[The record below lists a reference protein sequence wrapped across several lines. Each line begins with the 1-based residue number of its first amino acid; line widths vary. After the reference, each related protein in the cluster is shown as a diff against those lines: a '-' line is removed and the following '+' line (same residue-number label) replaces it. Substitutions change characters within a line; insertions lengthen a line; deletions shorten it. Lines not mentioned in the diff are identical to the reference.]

1 METETEQRKEESVE
15 ERRTILFYSSFAHE
29 YFRAW
34 VELTFHILSFVI
46 IIIIMF
52 ELFMISVNIL
62 SRYFLYAILIVCD
75 RDRERERETEREN
88 ERERERV
95 KERER

>member
-1 METETEQRKEESVE
+1 METETKQRKEESVE
-15 ERRTILFYSSFAHE
+15 GEQTILFYSSFAHE

-34 VELTFHILSFVI
+34 VELTLHIMFYVI

-62 SRYFLYAILIVCD
+62 RRYFLHTILIV
-75 RDRERERETEREN
+75 
-88 ERERERV
+88 
-95 KERER
+95 